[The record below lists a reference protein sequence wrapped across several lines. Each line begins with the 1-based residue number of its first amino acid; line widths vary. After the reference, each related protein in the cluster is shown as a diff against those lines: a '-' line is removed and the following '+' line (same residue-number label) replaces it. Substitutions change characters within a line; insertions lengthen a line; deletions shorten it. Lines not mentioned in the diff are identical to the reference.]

1 MERIQKIIARSLS
14 LSRRKSEDL
23 IRAGRVTLAGRVVH
37 LGESAEAG
45 RDKIC
50 VDGKPLKAPPPQ
62 AYFLLNKPRGVL
74 CTASDPQ
81 GRLTVVD
88 LVKSR
93 IKVHPVGRLDLDSTG
108 LVILT
113 NDGDL
118 SYRVSRAGEHCPK
131 VYQVKVAG
139 NPAESKLDR
148 LRAGITVGE
157 VRYAPCKIE
166 KMKEKPHSYTWFKMT
181 LYEGRN
187 REIRRMMEAIHHPVF
202 QLKRVAIGPLTDR
215 DLPLGYF
222 RPLTERE
229 VQTLLNLPLKKGQK
243 KRGEEK

>member
-14 LSRRKSEDL
+14 ISRRKCEDL
-23 IRAGRVTLAGRVVH
+23 IREGRVTLAGRVIR
-37 LGESAEAG
+37 LGESADPG
-45 RDKIC
+45 QGHLC
-50 VDGKPLKAPPPQ
+50 VDGKALKAPPPP
-62 AYFLLNKPRGVL
+62 AYFLLNKPRGVM
-74 CTASDPQ
+74 CTARDPQ

-93 IKVHPVGRLDLDSTG
+93 IKVFPVGRLDMDSTG

-118 SYRVSRAGEHCPK
+118 TYRISRAGEHCPK
-131 VYQVKVAG
+131 VYHVKVAG
-139 NPAESKLDR
+139 NPSEDKLDR
-148 LRAGITVGE
+148 LRAGIAVAA

-166 KMKEKPHSYTWFKMT
+166 KMKEKPHSYTWLKMT
-181 LYEGRN
+181 LCEGKN
-187 REIRRMMEAIHHPVF
+187 REIRRMMEAVHHPVF

-229 VQTLLNLPLKKGQK
+229 VQILLKLPMEKVQKRRPGKK
-243 KRGEEK
+243 